1 MIVCHLNNMIIE
13 LNIQLAGALKE
24 AMQID
29 SSEQLSIQ
37 ANEKNDLK

>member
-1 MIVCHLNNMIIE
+1 MIIE

-29 SSEQLSIQ
+29 SSEQLRIR

>member
-24 AMQID
+24 AIQID
-29 SSEQLSIQ
+29 RSEQLTIR
-37 ANEKNDLK
+37 ANEKNEV